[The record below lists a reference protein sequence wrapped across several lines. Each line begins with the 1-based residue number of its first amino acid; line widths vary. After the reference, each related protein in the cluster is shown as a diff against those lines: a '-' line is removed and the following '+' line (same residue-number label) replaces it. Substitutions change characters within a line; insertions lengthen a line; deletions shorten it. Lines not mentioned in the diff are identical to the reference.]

1 MVPNCNRCNIGI
13 GCRGESNMERMS
25 KCKKFIAPRDKWKL
39 AEMALVNP
47 TGLNE
52 VLSEFPFH
60 TGLDTILRGRG

>member
-1 MVPNCNRCNIGI
+1 MIPNCNRCNIGI
-13 GCRGESNMERMS
+13 GCRGESNMERMG
-25 KCKKFIAPRDKWKL
+25 KCKKFRAPYDKWKL

-60 TGLDTILRGRG
+60 TDINTYIKAR